1 MTEIIRWPL
10 RIWIV
15 IFALNLSIVLAI
27 GVALSDLMIVSL
39 FLGLTILTIY
49 SSVKT
54 TLKIQVTESLF
65 KVKGAQI
72 ERKFIDRIEL
82 LDEAQM
88 RNERSYLLN
97 PKAFLALRFWVK
109 TGVKIY
115 LSDDRDPTPYWLI
128 SSRKGNLIKDT
139 LRI

>member
-1 MTEIIRWPL
+1 VTEIIRWPL
-10 RIWIV
+10 RIWIA

-27 GVALSDLMIVSL
+27 GVALSDSMIVSL
-39 FLGLTILTIY
+39 FLGLTILTMY
-49 SSVKT
+49 SSIKT
-54 TLKIQVTESLF
+54 TLKIQVTQNLF

-72 ERKFIDRIEL
+72 ERKFIDRIEV

-88 RNERSYLLN
+88 RNERGILLN
-97 PKAFLALRFWVK
+97 PKAFLALRFWIK

>member
-1 MTEIIRWPL
+1 M
-10 RIWIV
+10 

-39 FLGLTILTIY
+39 FFGLTILTIY

-54 TLKIQVTESLF
+54 TLEIQVTESLF